1 MSLSLANWRARTTPN
16 RLPLSPAPTEGPE
29 AEHDEPENLA
39 EVIAFPGGGQSARA
53 GRSWRQ
59 LGGSEAGMA
68 TAEYA
73 IATLAAVAFAGLLVL
88 ILRSGEVRGMLT
100 GLVELALTA
109 V

>member
-1 MSLSLANWRARTTPN
+1 MSLSLAHRRTRTAPN
-16 RLPLSPAPTEGPE
+16 RLPLDPAPLERPGTEQE
-29 AEHDEPENLA
+29 ENGHLA
-39 EVIAFPGGGQSARA
+39 EVIAFPAEGPNGRARTT
-53 GRSWRQ
+53 RRDV
-59 LGGSEAGMA
+59 GGSEAGMA

-100 GLVELALTA
+100 RLVELALTA

>member
-1 MSLSLANWRARTTPN
+1 MSMSLAHLWDRTT
-16 RLPLSPAPTEGPE
+16 SSGAQYPAPPGAHGVENTDDGP
-29 AEHDEPENLA
+29 LA
-39 EVIAFPGGGQSARA
+39 EVIPLPVGEQNRRTR
-53 GRSWRQ
+53 RSWRR
-59 LGGSEAGMA
+59 LTGSEAGMA

-88 ILRSGEVRGMLT
+88 ILRSGEVRGMLM

>member
-1 MSLSLANWRARTTPN
+1 MSLVTWRDRTAPN
-16 RLPLSPAPTEGPE
+16 RLPLDPAPAEGPE
-29 AEHDEPENLA
+29 AEHGETDRLA
-39 EVIAFPGGGQSARA
+39 EVIAFPSGGQNTRVR
-53 GRSWRQ
+53 RSRHQ
-59 LGGSEAGMA
+59 LGGDEAGMA

>member
-1 MSLSLANWRARTTPN
+1 MSLSLANWRDRTAPN
-16 RLPLSPAPTEGPE
+16 RLPLNPAPAEKPE
-29 AEHDEPENLA
+29 AEHDETDHLA
-39 EVIAFPGGGQSARA
+39 EVIAFPDGQNRPT
-53 GRSWRQ
+53 RKTWRQ